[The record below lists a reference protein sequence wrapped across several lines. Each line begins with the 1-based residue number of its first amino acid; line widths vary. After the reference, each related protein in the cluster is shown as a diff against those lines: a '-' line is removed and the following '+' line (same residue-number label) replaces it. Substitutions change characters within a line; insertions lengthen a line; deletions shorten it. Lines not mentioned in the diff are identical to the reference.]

1 MQSIGLNATKYR
13 LVVKLASEATQPS
26 VARMRPATL
35 LLYIRMVIIMGR
47 KTVMIRTTNPE
58 KTAKI
63 NKNNLQLKD
72 DFLMYLKSVQRSPGT
87 INGYDNDL
95 LIVFTYIMEELENKD
110 FQKLSKRDIVR
121 IQNWLIEKGNSSARI
136 RRVKSAIS
144 SLSNYCEN
152 ILADDDPDFDGY
164 RSVVRKIENP
174 PLTPVREKTVL
185 SSEELDEL
193 LDKLVKRKQYEQ
205 ACFLALAM
213 CSGRRKAELCRF
225 KVSDFDD
232 SKLVFDG
239 AMYKSDPIKTKGRG
253 GGKMIN
259 CYTLAKKFKPYL
271 DLWMAERERLNIQSI
286 WLFPNSND
294 STQHIPIST
303 ANSYADTYSRLSGR
317 FLYLHSLRH
326 YTTSEFARA
335 GIPDSVIQ
343 KIIAWESADMVAVY
357 KDIDADEE
365 IGLYFKDGE
374 ISVPDKKNLSDL

>member
-1 MQSIGLNATKYR
+1 MR
-13 LVVKLASEATQPS
+13 LASPLIISRKVGEA
-26 VARMRPATL
+26 
-35 LLYIRMVIIMGR
+35 MGR
-47 KTVMIRTTNPE
+47 KTIMNRTTSPE

-63 NKNNLQLKD
+63 NKNNIQLKD

-95 LIVFTYIMEELENKD
+95 LIVFTYIMEELGNKD

-121 IQNWLIEKGNSSARI
+121 IQNWLTDKGNSSARI
-136 RRVKSAIS
+136 RRIKSAIS

-164 RSVVRKIENP
+164 RSIVRKIENP
-174 PLTPVREKTVL
+174 PLAPVREKTVL
-185 SSEELDEL
+185 SSDELDEL

-205 ACFLALAM
+205 ACFLALAI

-259 CYTLAKKFKPYL
+259 CYTLAKKFKPYF
-271 DLWMAERERLNIQSI
+271 DLWMVEREHLDIKSV
-286 WLFPNSND
+286 WLFPDKND
-294 STQHIPIST
+294 DTKHIPIST
-303 ANSYADTYSRLSGR
+303 ANSYADTYTRLSEKVI
-317 FLYLHSLRH
+317 YCHSLRH
-326 YTTSEFARA
+326 YTVSEFARA

-343 KIIAWESADMVAVY
+343 KIIAWESADMVGVY

-365 IGLYFKDGE
+365 IGVYFKDGE

>member
-1 MQSIGLNATKYR
+1 
-13 LVVKLASEATQPS
+13 
-26 VARMRPATL
+26 
-35 LLYIRMVIIMGR
+35 MGR

-95 LIVFTYIMEELENKD
+95 LIVFTYIMEELGNKD

-164 RSVVRKIENP
+164 RSIVRKIENP
-174 PLTPVREKTVL
+174 PLAPVREKTVWED
-185 SSEELDEL
+185 EELENL
-193 LDKLVKRKQYEQ
+193 LNTLVEQNKYEQ
-205 ACFLALAM
+205 ACFLALGM
-213 CSGRRKAELCRF
+213 YSGRRKAELCRF
-225 KVSDFDD
+225 KVSDFDED
-232 SKLVFDG
+232 KLVFGG
-239 AMYKSDPIKTKGRG
+239 AMYKSAPIKTKGRG

-259 CYTLAKKFKPYL
+259 CYTLAKDFKPYL
-271 DLWMAERERLNIQSI
+271 SMWLAERARLGIESD
-286 WLFPNSND
+286 WLFPNRTNPSE
-294 STQHIPIST
+294 HIPIST
-303 ANSYADTYSRLSGR
+303 ANSFAETYTRLSGKQG
-317 FLYLHSLRH
+317 YIHSLRH
-326 YTTSEFARA
+326 RLTTSLSKA

-343 KIIAWESADMVAVY
+343 KIIAWESADMVSVY

-365 IGLYFKDGE
+365 IGQYFKDGE
-374 ISVPDKKNLSDL
+374 ISVPDKKSYLLQASLMAGLWK

>member
-1 MQSIGLNATKYR
+1 
-13 LVVKLASEATQPS
+13 
-26 VARMRPATL
+26 
-35 LLYIRMVIIMGR
+35 MVGR
-47 KTVMIRTTNPE
+47 KTIMNRTTNPE

-72 DFLMYLKSVQRSPGT
+72 DFLIYLKSVQRSPGT

-95 LIVFTYIMEELENKD
+95 LIVFTYIMEELGNKD

-164 RSVVRKIENP
+164 RSIVRKIENP
-174 PLTPVREKTVL
+174 PLAPVREKTVL
-185 SSEELDEL
+185 EDDEIETML
-193 LDKLVKRKQYEQ
+193 STLVERKQFEQ
-205 ACFLALAM
+205 ACFLALAV

-239 AMYKSDPIKTKGRG
+239 AMYKSDPIKSKGRG

-259 CYTLAKKFKPYL
+259 CYTLAKKFKPYF
-271 DLWMAERERLNIQSI
+271 DLWMDERGRLGIESV
-286 WLFPNSND
+286 WLFPD
-294 STQHIPIST
+294 SKDPSQHIPIST
-303 ANSYADTYSRLSGR
+303 TNSYAETFSRILVKNIYNHA
-317 FLYLHSLRH
+317 FRH
-326 YTTSEFARA
+326 KYCSDLARA
-335 GIPDSVIQ
+335 GIPDGVIQ
-343 KIIAWESADMVAVY
+343 KILAWESADMVAVY

-365 IGLYFKDGE
+365 IGQYFKDGD
-374 ISVPDKKNLSDL
+374 ISVPDKKNLNDL

>member
-1 MQSIGLNATKYR
+1 MNT
-13 LVVKLASEATQPS
+13 
-26 VARMRPATL
+26 
-35 LLYIRMVIIMGR
+35 MGR
-47 KTVMIRTTNPE
+47 KTIMIRTTSPD

-87 INGYDNDL
+87 ISGYDNDL
-95 LIVFTYIMEELENKD
+95 LIVFTYIMEELGNKD

-121 IQNWLIEKGNSSARI
+121 IQNWLTDKGNSSARI
-136 RRVKSAIS
+136 RRIKSAIS

-164 RSVVRKIENP
+164 RSIVRKIENP
-174 PLTPVREKTVL
+174 PLAPVREKTVL
-185 SSEELDEL
+185 NSEELDEL
-193 LDKLVKRKQYEQ
+193 LNKLVERRQYEQ

-259 CYTLAKKFKPYL
+259 CYTLAKKFKPYF
-271 DLWMAERERLNIQSI
+271 DLWMTERKRLGIHSI
-286 WLFPNSND
+286 WLFPKSDD
-294 STQHIPIST
+294 SEQHIPIST
-303 ANSYADTYSRLSGR
+303 ANSYADTYSRLSGNVI
-317 FLYLHSLRH
+317 YCHSLRH
-326 YTTSEFARA
+326 YTVSEFARA

-365 IGLYFKDGE
+365 IGQYFKDGE
-374 ISVPDKKNLSDL
+374 ISIPDKKSLNEL